1 MVNVLDTRGKPRPRH
16 PEKAHRP
23 ATVRLEKPQWI
34 RTRPAQSAAITA
46 TRDELHSR
54 GLSTVCEEAGCPN
67 LATCWEHGH
76 ATFMI
81 MGEICTRA
89 CAFCNV
95 TTGLPHA
102 LDGDEPQRVADAAAS
117 LGLSHIVVTSVDRDD
132 LDDGGAAHFATVVRA
147 LRAACPS
154 ASIELLVPDFLRKD
168 GALETLLSEAPDVLN
183 HNVETVPGL
192 YLKIRPGAR
201 YYTSL
206 RLLQRVKELAPGVVT
221 KSGLMLGLGET
232 REEVMQV
239 MDDLIAADVDLL
251 TLGQYLQPTSRH
263 AAVRRFVPPEEFD
276 SLKEIGLGKGFLAV
290 ASSPLTRSS
299 YKAGELLAAARAQRA
314 A

>member
-16 PEKAHRP
+16 PEKMHRP
-23 ATVRLEKPQWI
+23 QTDPIEKPEWVRVRLTQSPAI
-34 RTRPAQSAAITA
+34 ASTRS
-46 TRDELHSR
+46 ELESR

-95 TTGLPHA
+95 TTGLPLP
-102 LDGDEPQRVADAAAS
+102 LDPDEPRRVADAAAA
-117 LGLSHIVVTSVDRDD
+117 LGLGHVVVTSVDRDD
-132 LDDGGAAHFATVVRA
+132 LGDGGAVHFAAVVRA
-147 LRAACPS
+147 LRGACPS

-168 GALETLLSEAPDVLN
+168 GALEVLLSESPDVLN
-183 HNVETVPGL
+183 HNIETVPGL

-201 YYTSL
+201 YYASL
-206 RLLQRVKELAPGVVT
+206 RLLERAKELAPGVVT

-232 REEVMQV
+232 RDELMQV
-239 MDDLIAADVDLL
+239 MDDLIAARVDLL
-251 TLGQYLQPTSRH
+251 TLGQYLQPTRRH
-263 AAVRRFVPPEEFD
+263 AAVRRFVPPDEFAG
-276 SLKEIGLGKGFLAV
+276 LKEIALSKGFLAV